1 MTIISVGNQKGGVGK
16 TTTAVA
22 LGQYFARRGKRVLIV
37 DLDAQGHVAESLGVD
52 KSGGLFRL
60 ICQGLA
66 VEQVAQNVREDLD
79 IIANDH
85 TAEQVK
91 AFAAQSDFRAYILAQ
106 ALGEAGRP
114 TGRPY
119 DVVFLDMPPSTDV
132 LHVAALVASDYLL
145 VPAIMDHLAL
155 TGVMTIIHTARAL
168 GKYPN
173 VTPPALLGVLPTL
186 FERMTTE
193 TRANVTH
200 LAEALGDV
208 RYLLPPIPRDT
219 KVREASSYGQ
229 TIWEYAPASPA
240 AVGYRNGSPVKNS
253 LGFVGGYVH
262 AGEIIEGIIGRG

>member
-1 MTIISVGNQKGGVGK
+1 MITIAVGNQKGGVGK

-22 LGQYFARRGKRVLIV
+22 VGQYFSRRGKRVLIV
-37 DLDAQGHVAESLGVD
+37 DLDAQGHVAESLGVN

-66 VEQVAQNVREDLD
+66 VEQVSENVRGDLD

-106 ALGEAGRP
+106 ALSEAE
-114 TGRPY
+114 Y

-155 TGVMTIIHTARAL
+155 TGVMTIIHTAQAL

-186 FERMTTE
+186 FERMTTG
-193 TRANVTH
+193 TRENVAH
-200 LAEALGDV
+200 LAEALGDA
-208 RYLLPPIPRDT
+208 RYLLPPIPRDP

-229 TIWEYAPASPA
+229 TIWEYAPSSPA

-262 AGEIIEGIIGRG
+262 AGEIVEGIIGR

>member
-1 MTIISVGNQKGGVGK
+1 MVRKRRPPFDFRRGRQGAMITISVGNQKGGVGK

-66 VEQVAQNVREDLD
+66 VEQGAQNVREGLD
-79 IIANDH
+79 IIPNDH

-106 ALGEAGRP
+106 AL
-114 TGRPY
+114 TGSEY
-119 DVVFLDMPPSTDV
+119 DLVILDMPPSTDV

-155 TGVMTIIHTARAL
+155 TGVMTIIQTARAL
-168 GKYPN
+168 AKYPN
-173 VTPPALLGVLPTL
+173 VTPPVLLGVLPTL

-193 TRANVTH
+193 TRENVAH

-208 RYLLPPIPRDT
+208 RDLLPPIPRGT
-219 KVREASSYGQ
+219 Q
-229 TIWEYAPASPA
+229 
-240 AVGYRNGSPVKNS
+240 
-253 LGFVGGYVH
+253 
-262 AGEIIEGIIGRG
+262 GR

>member
-1 MTIISVGNQKGGVGK
+1 MITISVGNQKGGVGK

-66 VEQVAQNVREDLD
+66 VEQVAQNVRGDLD
-79 IIANDH
+79 IIPNDH

-106 ALGEAGRP
+106 ALGEAVRPGGRL
-114 TGRPY
+114 Y

-155 TGVMTIIHTARAL
+155 TGVMTIIQTARAL
-168 GKYPN
+168 AKYPN
-173 VTPPALLGVLPTL
+173 VTPPVLLGVLPTL

-193 TRANVTH
+193 TRENVAH

-219 KVREASSYGQ
+219 KVREASSYGK
-229 TIWEYAPASPA
+229 TIWEYAPKSPA
-240 AVGYRNGSPVKNS
+240 AVGYVNGSPVKNS

-262 AGEIIEGIIGRG
+262 AGEIIGRVIS

>member
-1 MTIISVGNQKGGVGK
+1 MITISVGNQKGGVGK

-66 VEQVAQNVREDLD
+66 VKQVAQNVREDLD
-79 IIANDH
+79 IIPNDH

-106 ALGEAGRP
+106 ALGEAGE
-114 TGRPY
+114 Y

-155 TGVMTIIHTARAL
+155 TGVMTIIQTARAL
-168 GKYPN
+168 AKYPN
-173 VTPPALLGVLPTL
+173 VTPPVLLGVLPTL

-193 TRANVTH
+193 TRENVAH

-229 TIWEYAPASPA
+229 TIWEYAPKSPA
-240 AVGYRNGSPVKNS
+240 AVGYVNGSPVKNS

>member
-1 MTIISVGNQKGGVGK
+1 MVRKRRPPFDFRRGRQGAMITISVGNQKGGVGK

-22 LGQYFARRGKRVLIV
+22 LGQYFSRRGKRGLIV
-37 DLDAQGHVAESLGVD
+37 DLDAQGHP
-52 KSGGLFRL
+52 
-60 ICQGLA
+60 
-66 VEQVAQNVREDLD
+66 
-79 IIANDH
+79 
-85 TAEQVK
+85 AEQVK

-106 ALGEAGRP
+106 ALGEAGE
-114 TGRPY
+114 Y

-155 TGVMTIIHTARAL
+155 TGVMTIIQTARAL
-168 GKYPN
+168 AKYPN
-173 VTPPALLGVLPTL
+173 VTPPVLLGVLPTL

-193 TRANVTH
+193 TRENVAH

-208 RYLLPPIPRDT
+208 RYLLPPIPRDM

-229 TIWEYAPASPA
+229 TIWEYAPKSPA
-240 AVGYRNGSPVKNS
+240 AVGYVNGSPVKNS

-262 AGEIIEGIIGRG
+262 AGEIIERVIS

>member
-1 MTIISVGNQKGGVGK
+1 MITISVGNQKGGVGK

-66 VEQVAQNVREDLD
+66 VEQVAQNVRGDLD
-79 IIANDH
+79 IIPNDH

-106 ALGEAGRP
+106 ALGEAVRPGGRL
-114 TGRPY
+114 Y

-132 LHVAALVASDYLL
+132 LHV
-145 VPAIMDHLAL
+145 
-155 TGVMTIIHTARAL
+155 
-168 GKYPN
+168 
-173 VTPPALLGVLPTL
+173 
-186 FERMTTE
+186 
-193 TRANVTH
+193 
-200 LAEALGDV
+200 AEALGDV

-229 TIWEYAPASPA
+229 TIWEYAPKSPA
-240 AVGYRNGSPVKNS
+240 AVGYVNGSPVKNS
-253 LGFVGGYVH
+253 LGVVGGYVH
-262 AGEIIEGIIGRG
+262 AGEIIERVIS

>member
-1 MTIISVGNQKGGVGK
+1 MITIAVGNQKGGVGK

-22 LGQYFARRGKRVLIV
+22 LGQYFSRRGKRVLIV

-66 VEQVAQNVREDLD
+66 
-79 IIANDH
+79 
-85 TAEQVK
+85 AEQVK

-106 ALGEAGRP
+106 ALGEAVRPGGRL
-114 TGRPY
+114 Y

-155 TGVMTIIHTARAL
+155 TGVMTIIQTARAL
-168 GKYPN
+168 AKYPN
-173 VTPPALLGVLPTL
+173 VTPPVLLGVLPTL

-193 TRANVTH
+193 TRANVAH

-229 TIWEYAPASPA
+229 TIWEYAPKSPA
-240 AVGYRNGSPVKNS
+240 AVGYVNGSPVKNS

-262 AGEIIEGIIGRG
+262 AGEIIERVIS